1 MPCLKRIWLIQQEA
15 SRSDPSLNAS
25 GASRHNCRWGMV
37 YAQRRPWKGALLW
50 TSEVLQLWDPWETW
64 QGTPDSEGRP
74 SLPSWYLELLAR
86 ASRSWAE
93 EPERITVGMNRET
106 LPAQDHL
113 EITGWDPEGMA
124 GGSVMYKPSAQ
135 ETFEQVPQAYCN
147 HETLPVLGLVRSG
160 ETWIMFTQLPS

>member
-1 MPCLKRIWLIQQEA
+1 M
-15 SRSDPSLNAS
+15 NAS
-25 GASRHNCRWGMV
+25 GESRHNCRCFMV
-37 YAQRRPWKGALLW
+37 HAQRRPWKGALLW

-86 ASRSWAE
+86 ARRSWAE

-113 EITGWDPEGMA
+113 EITGWDTEG
-124 GGSVMYKPSAQ
+124 GLGVLWCTNRVLRRRLSK
-135 ETFEQVPQAYCN
+135 CN
-147 HETLPVLGLVRSG
+147 KHIVTMRPYLYSDWWGRGKLELC
-160 ETWIMFTQLPS
+160 LPSFQVSIAIIILFGWKAV